1 MSGFHKNDQVIGIG
15 YLGKD
20 TLPAVGAER
29 EYTVKQ
35 LLEIQKCAN
44 DIEYFAE
51 KYFTIVTMDDGRMLI
66 PLYQYQRDLLHKFE
80 DNRFNIVTQA
90 RQSGKTTT
98 ATIYILHYILFNDD
112 KRVAILAN
120 KGKTARMVLGRIKLA
135 YELLPNFLKAGVTKW
150 NEGTIELENGT
161 RVDASAT
168 SADSISG
175 DSVSLLYIDEVAKIE
190 NWDDFYS
197 STYPTIASGQTT
209 KVIMVSTAK
218 GMNHYY
224 QLWNKAIKGKSEF
237 VPSEVKWS
245 EVPGRDEEWRKQTVA
260 NTSEEQFMQ
269 EHENVFMGSSDTLIK
284 MSTLRELVSEDPVYH
299 KDHVKIFEMPEPGRN
314 YAMTVDT
321 GHGKGLNYSA
331 FSVFDITE
339 YPFKQVAVF
348 RQDDISP
355 FMYPNIILK
364 IAMQYNRAW
373 VVIENN
379 DMGSVVASIFNYD
392 FEYDNLVNPK
402 DVVGDNYKAGKKYEV
417 GTRTTART
425 KAIGCST
432 LKDLIESRK
441 LILQDE
447 QTIVELMTFIAKGKS
462 YEADQG
468 CYDDMVMTLVMFAW
482 FSTLEMFEEIFRGG
496 RAVSKE
502 LYERR
507 IQEALEDL
515 PPPIFMD
522 DGLPA
527 PRYTLDPGEELW

>member
-1 MSGFHKNDQVIGIG
+1 MSQFHKNDHVIENG

-20 TLPAVGAER
+20 TLPAAGVAR
-29 EYTVKQ
+29 KYTTEQ
-35 LLEIQKCAN
+35 LFEIAKCQN

-51 KYFTIVTMDDGRMLI
+51 KYFTIVSMDTGRMLI
-66 PLYQYQRDLLHKFE
+66 PLYPYQKDLLHKFQN
-80 DNRFNIVTQA
+80 NRFNIVTQA

-135 YELLPNFLKAGVTKW
+135 YELLPNFLKAAVTKW
-150 NEGTIELENGT
+150 NEGTLELENGT
-161 RVDASAT
+161 RVEASAT

-197 STYPTIASGQTT
+197 ATYPTIASGKQT

-224 QLWNKAIKGKSEF
+224 QLWQKAIKGLSDF
-237 VPSEVKWS
+237 VPTEVTWR
-245 EVPGRDEEWRKQTVA
+245 EVPHYDKAWKKETLK
-260 NTSEEQFMQ
+260 NTSEDQFAQ
-269 EHENVFMGSSDTLIK
+269 EFENVFQGSMDTLIK
-284 MSTLRELVSEDPVYH
+284 MSTLRELVSQDPVYN
-299 KDHVKIFEMPEPGRN
+299 KDDVKIFEMPRANHN
-314 YAMTVDT
+314 YVITVDT

-339 YPFKQVAVF
+339 YPFRQVAVF
-348 RQDDISP
+348 RADDISP
-355 FMYPNIILK
+355 FMYPNIVLK
-364 IAMQYNRAW
+364 IAHQFNNAW

-379 DMGSVVASIFNYD
+379 DMGSVVASIMNYD
-392 FEYDNLVNPK
+392 LEYENMINPK
-402 DVVGDNYKAGKKYEV
+402 DVLGDAASRTKYEV
-417 GTRTTART
+417 GTRTTTRT
-425 KAIGCST
+425 KSIGCST
-432 LKDLIESRK
+432 LKDLVEDKK

-462 YEADQG
+462 YEADKE
-468 CYDDMVMTLVMFAW
+468 CYDDMVMTLVIFSW
-482 FSTLEMFEEIFRGG
+482 FTTLELFDEIFYGG
-496 RAVSKE
+496 RKVSKE

-507 IQEALEDL
+507 IQDALEDL
-515 PPPIFMD
+515 PPPIFID
-522 DGLPA
+522 DGINA
-527 PRYTLDPGEELW
+527 PVFELDDGERLW